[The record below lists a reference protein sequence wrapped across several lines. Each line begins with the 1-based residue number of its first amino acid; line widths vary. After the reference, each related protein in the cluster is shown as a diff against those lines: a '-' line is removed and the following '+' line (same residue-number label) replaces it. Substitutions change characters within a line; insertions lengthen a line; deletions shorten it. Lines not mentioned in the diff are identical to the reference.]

1 MVFRYN
7 SKYDRVIDNLKG
19 LDFISKLQLSQR
31 LVSDPFTLIIIKITE
46 LFLEQATLTFIKVQ
60 TSLPLSYLISF

>member
-7 SKYDRVIDNLKG
+7 SKYDWVIDNLKG

>member
-7 SKYDRVIDNLKG
+7 SKYDWVINNLKG
-19 LDFISKLQLSQR
+19 LDFVSKLQLSQR
-31 LVSDPFTLIIIKITE
+31 LVSDPFTLIIIKITK

>member
-7 SKYDRVIDNLKG
+7 NKYDWVIDNLKG
-19 LDFISKLQLSQR
+19 LDFVSKLQLSQR
-31 LVSDPFTLIIIKITE
+31 LVSDPFTLIIIKITK

>member
-7 SKYDRVIDNLKG
+7 SKYDWVIDNLKG
-19 LDFISKLQLSQR
+19 LDFVSKIQLSQR
-31 LVSDPFTLIIIKITE
+31 LVSDPFTLIIIKITK

>member
-19 LDFISKLQLSQR
+19 LDFVSKLQLSQR
-31 LVSDPFTLIIIKITE
+31 LVSDPFTLIIIKITK
-46 LFLEQATLTFIKVQ
+46 LCLEQATLTFIKVQ

>member
-7 SKYDRVIDNLKG
+7 SKYDWVIDNLGG
-19 LDFISKLQLSQR
+19 LDFVSKLQLSQR
-31 LVSDPFTLIIIKITE
+31 LVSDPFTSIIIKITK

-60 TSLPLSYLISF
+60 TSLPLSYLISC

>member
-19 LDFISKLQLSQR
+19 LDFVSKLQLSQR

>member
-7 SKYDRVIDNLKG
+7 SKYDWVIDNLKG
-19 LDFISKLQLSQR
+19 LDFVSKLQLSQR

>member
-19 LDFISKLQLSQR
+19 LDFVSKLQLSQR
-31 LVSDPFTLIIIKITE
+31 LVSDPFTLIIIKITK

>member
-7 SKYDRVIDNLKG
+7 SKYDWVIDNLKG
-19 LDFISKLQLSQR
+19 LDFVSKLQLSQR
-31 LVSDPFTLIIIKITE
+31 LVSDPFTLIIIKITK
-46 LFLEQATLTFIKVQ
+46 LCLEQATLTFIKVQ

>member
-7 SKYDRVIDNLKG
+7 SKYDWVIDNLKG
-19 LDFISKLQLSQR
+19 LDFVSKLQLSQR
-31 LVSDPFTLIIIKITE
+31 LVSDPFTLIIIKITK